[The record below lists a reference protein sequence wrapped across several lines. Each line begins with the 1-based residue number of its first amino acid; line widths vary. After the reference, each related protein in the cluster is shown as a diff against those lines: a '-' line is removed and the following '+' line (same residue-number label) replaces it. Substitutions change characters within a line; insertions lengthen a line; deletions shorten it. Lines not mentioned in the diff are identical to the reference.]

1 MSETQQDNASGIW
14 LDKVEIFL
22 GANRLLS
29 ISARIAPGQNLT
41 IMGPSGTGKSAL
53 IAFISGFLPPAFA
66 ATGRVVLDGRDIT
79 ALAPERRHIGT
90 LFQDALLFPHLSV
103 SENLLYALPAGGNR
117 AERCEKVEDLLEQV
131 GLGDL
136 AARDPGTL
144 SGGQAARVALM
155 RVIAAEP
162 SVLLLDEPFSR
173 LDVPRRD
180 SVREFVFSTAR
191 SRGLPGLLVTHD
203 TADAEAAGGEVIAI

>member
-1 MSETQQDNASGIW
+1 MSTGAGLRLER
-14 LDKVEIFL
+14 VEIFL
-22 GANRLLS
+22 GATRLLS
-29 ISARIAPGQNLT
+29 IDAHIQPGRNLT

-53 IAFISGFLPPAFA
+53 IAFISGFLPPAFSA
-66 ATGRVVLDGRDIT
+66 SGRVVLNGTDMTGI
-79 ALAPERRHIGT
+79 APEQRHMGT

-103 SENLLYALPAGGNR
+103 SENLLFALPAGGNR
-117 AERCEKVEDLLEQV
+117 AQRCDKVEALLDQV

-155 RVIAAEP
+155 RVLAAEP

-173 LDVPRRD
+173 LDIPRRD
-180 SVREFVFSTAR
+180 AVREFVFSTAR
-191 SRGLPGLLVTHD
+191 NRGLPSLLVTHD
-203 TADAEAAGGEVIAI
+203 TADAEAAGGEVIAV